1 MKSIFSPKSNLKFYK
16 MSLNNNSN
24 FEGVEVMYAIDPA
37 KLIRVFNIPEH
48 LIQQA
53 TFHCEKCGIRQNLT
67 QDMADSDKLKTK
79 YSPDNTF
86 GKYIA
91 MSCFS
96 EKCRKIQKEELEI
109 AMEWHRL
116 NRIDR
121 QVMAVLDM
129 PDPFSKKEK
138 ERETDSDSWDEVLE
152 EDGETYFMCTGTCKR
167 VMHYEDT
174 NEFQMCGRCEHFKK
188 GRRK

>member
-1 MKSIFSPKSNLKFYK
+1 
-16 MSLNNNSN
+16 
-24 FEGVEVMYAIDPA
+24 
-37 KLIRVFNIPEH
+37 
-48 LIQQA
+48 
-53 TFHCEKCGIRQNLT
+53 
-67 QDMADSDKLKTK
+67 
-79 YSPDNTF
+79 
-86 GKYIA
+86 
-91 MSCFS
+91 
-96 EKCRKIQKEELEI
+96 
-109 AMEWHRL
+109 MEWHRL

>member
-1 MKSIFSPKSNLKFYK
+1 
-16 MSLNNNSN
+16 MSFNNNSN
-24 FEGVEVMYAIDPA
+24 FEGVEVMYACDPA
-37 KLIRVFNIPEH
+37 KLIKVFNIPEH

-53 TFHCEKCGIRQNLT
+53 TFDCEKCGIRQNLT

-79 YSPDNTF
+79 YSPDNKF
-86 GKYIA
+86 GRYIA

-96 EKCRKIQKEELEI
+96 EKCRKIQKEEVEI
-109 AMEWHRL
+109 ALEWHRL

-121 QVMAVLDM
+121 QVMSVLNM
-129 PDPFSKKEK
+129 TDPFDKKEK
-138 ERETDSDSWDEVLE
+138 EIKSACEPETEFDSWDEELE
-152 EDGETYFMCTGTCKR
+152 EDGETYFMCAGTCGR

-174 NEFQMCGRCEHFKK
+174 NEFQMCGRCEYEKAKKK

>member
-1 MKSIFSPKSNLKFYK
+1 MSSNNK
-16 MSLNNNSN
+16 SN
-24 FEGVEVMYAIDPA
+24 FEKVEVMYAIDPA
-37 KLIRVFNIPEH
+37 KLIRVFNIPEN

-53 TFHCEKCGIRQNLT
+53 TFYCEKCGVQQNLS

-79 YSPDNTF
+79 YSPDNKF

-96 EKCRKIQKEELEI
+96 EKCRKIQKEEVEI
-109 AMEWHRL
+109 ALEWHRL